1 MATEDK
7 SIKRRRGTEA
17 ALKATGQ
24 LIGGQAGFCSDKKK
38 ILFKRPAT
46 WASPGTIDEYDF
58 LEIDYSQS
66 CCPCNLFKNPF
77 YIKNV
82 VGYEIKR

>member
-17 ALKATGQ
+17 ALKSTGQ
-24 LIGGQAGFCSDKKK
+24 LIDGQAGFCSDKKK

-46 WASPGTIDEYDF
+46 WTRPRTVQIIATAVNIYGSFKVEQIGAGYVFGIASTKF
-58 LEIDYSQS
+58 
-66 CCPCNLFKNPF
+66 
-77 YIKNV
+77 
-82 VGYEIKR
+82 